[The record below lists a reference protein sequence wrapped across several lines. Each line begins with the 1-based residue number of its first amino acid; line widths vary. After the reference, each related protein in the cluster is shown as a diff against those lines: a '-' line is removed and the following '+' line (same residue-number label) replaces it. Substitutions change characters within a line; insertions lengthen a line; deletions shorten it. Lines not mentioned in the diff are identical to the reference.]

1 MAKRKT
7 ILTWALLPVAVLA
20 VMFAVEAV
28 CQARL
33 LTLSPQ
39 QRALVALPLD
49 VLTVAE
55 DTAAEDWEDGDEWAD
70 DWEDDAEEDDADA
83 PSAGET
89 AEGQISLTPG
99 QTAVLTHEGY
109 VRSLVLTG
117 LPGTDGAY
125 HLTWRDAKG
134 QTHEKDC
141 VFFSMAAGDVQTDG
155 VFIGDDVTEITLS
168 FTNSFTLQGISVDN
182 RFALNGNR
190 MLLSGLMTACLYL
203 LIVLRGVVAKK
214 PEVGF
219 LLVALAAGIY
229 MSVGLP
235 ATVGLNYD
243 DAIHYRQVQLLSR
256 GRNAFL
262 TQSEWRM
269 SENGWSLVM
278 GEAFVH
284 PGDTARDE
292 QALHQLLNATE
303 DTDIAEEQTMHWQ
316 FSDVGYLNQA
326 VGAAVARWLHL
337 PFAARTVLPRVFN
350 MLTYVG
356 LVYLAIRSVRC
367 FKLTLCAIALMVTPM
382 FLAASY
388 TYDTVTNA
396 LCFLGTALAV
406 DAILDRE
413 TPLTWQRG
421 MGILLSLL
429 LGAMSK
435 VVYMPLLLL
444 TLLLPKQKFA
454 SRGACLWYKALAAII
469 CLAGVL
475 TMVASVNTGAAIL
488 TDSRGNA
495 ADSGAQLA
503 FIFAHPLTY
512 LGYFFSTMWQ
522 SGVYYWTEATRC
534 TMAYVGGLNGMMS
547 TLSLWLILFTAVTD
561 NDPDLGQGLNWRQR
575 TAMLIIV
582 LMTAGMVFTT
592 MYLAFSAVGANDFS
606 GVQGR
611 YLIPVLP
618 LAAML
623 LSPRGLHNRMNKT
636 GWHLFFFGANA
647 AVLMWV
653 CWNNILN
660 QFFL

>member
-1 MAKRKT
+1 MTKRKR

-20 VMFAVEAV
+20 VMLAVEVV
-28 CQARL
+28 CQVRV
-33 LTLSPQ
+33 LTLPRE
-39 QRALVALPLD
+39 QRALSTLPPD
-49 VLTVAE
+49 ALTVAE
-55 DTAAEDWEDGDEWAD
+55 AVSAGEGADGEDEWAEE
-70 DWEDDAEEDDADA
+70 WETDDDADA
-83 PSAGET
+83 PVPDDL
-89 AEGQISLTPG
+89 AEGRISLSPG
-99 QTAVLTHEGY
+99 QSAVITYDGY
-109 VRSLVLTG
+109 VRYLMLTG
-117 LPGTDGAY
+117 IPGTDSSY
-125 HLTWRDAKG
+125 HLTWRDVEG
-134 QTHEKDC
+134 RTHQKDC
-141 VFFSMAAGDVQTDG
+141 VFFSMAGGDVQTDA
-155 VFIGDDVTEITLS
+155 VFIGGDVTEITLG
-168 FTNSFTLQGISVDN
+168 FTNSFALQGISVDN
-182 RFALNGNR
+182 RVALNGNR
-190 MLLSGLMTACLYL
+190 MLLSGLMSACFYL
-203 LIVLRGVVAKK
+203 LIALRRIVTKK

-235 ATVGLNYD
+235 ATVGFNYD

-278 GEAFVH
+278 GESFVH

-303 DTDIAEEQTMHWQ
+303 DADIAEEQTMHWQ

-326 VGAAVARWLHL
+326 AGAAVARWLRL
-337 PFAARTVLPRVFN
+337 PFAARMVLPRVVN

-356 LVYLAIRSVRC
+356 LVYLAIRSVKR
-367 FKLTLCAIALMVTPM
+367 FKLTLCAIALMVTPV
-382 FLAASY
+382 FLSASY

-396 LCFLGTALAV
+396 LCLLGTALAV

-413 TPLTWQRG
+413 TPLSWQRG
-421 MGILLSLL
+421 MGILISLL

-444 TLLLPKQKFA
+444 ALLLPRKKFA
-454 SRGACLWYKALAAII
+454 SGGACVWYKMMAALI

-475 TMVASVNTGAAIL
+475 TMVASVNTGEAIL

-495 ADSGAQLA
+495 ADSSAQLA
-503 FIFAHPLTY
+503 FILAHPLTY
-512 LGYFFSTMWQ
+512 LGYFFSTMWK

-534 TMAYVGGLNGMMS
+534 TMAYVGNLNGIVS

-561 NDPDLGQGLNWRQR
+561 NDPDIGQGLRWRQR
-575 TAMLIIV
+575 LAMLVIV
-582 LMTAGMVFTT
+582 MMTAGLVFTT
-592 MYLAFSAVGANDFS
+592 MYLAFSAVGASDFS

-636 GWHLFFFGANA
+636 GWHLFFFTANA
-647 AVLMWV
+647 AVLLWA
-653 CWNNILN
+653 CWNSILN
-660 QFFL
+660 QFYL

>member
-7 ILTWALLPVAVLA
+7 IWTWALLPVVVLA

-28 CQARL
+28 CQGRL
-33 LTLSPQ
+33 FTLPEEQRGLT
-39 QRALVALPLD
+39 ALPMD
-49 VLTVAE
+49 AVTVAE
-55 DTAAEDWEDGDEWAD
+55 AAISEDFEDGEDEWA
-70 DWEDDAEEDDADA
+70 EDEWAEEESGEEADG
-83 PSAGET
+83 PSADG
-89 AEGQISLTPG
+89 AISLAPG
-99 QTAVLTHEGY
+99 QTAVIAHEGY
-109 VRSLVLTG
+109 VRYLTLTG
-117 LPGTDGAY
+117 LPGTDSAY
-125 HLTWRDAKG
+125 QLSWRDAEG
-134 QTHEKDC
+134 QTYQKDC
-141 VFFSMAAGDVQTDG
+141 VFFSLGGGDVQTDCVYLG
-155 VFIGDDVTEITLS
+155 AEVAEVSVS
-168 FTNSFTLQGISVDN
+168 FGNSFTLQGVGVDN

-190 MLLSGLMTACLYL
+190 MLLSGLMAACFYL
-203 LIVLRGVVAKK
+203 LIAFRRVVARK

-219 LLVALAAGIY
+219 LLVALAAGLY

-235 ATVGLNYD
+235 ATVGFNYD

-256 GRNAFL
+256 GRDSFL

-269 SENGWSLVM
+269 SENGWSLVI
-278 GEAFVH
+278 GEQFVQ
-284 PGDTARDE
+284 PADTAQDSR
-292 QALHQLLNATE
+292 ALHRRMNAAE
-303 DTDIAEEQTMHWQ
+303 DYDVAEEQTMHWQ

-326 VGAAVARWLHL
+326 VGAAVGRWLHL
-337 PFAARTVLPRVFN
+337 PFTVRTILPRVFN

-356 LVYLAIRSVRC
+356 LVYLAIRSVKR
-367 FKLTLCAIALMVTPM
+367 FKLTLCAIALMVTPV
-382 FLAASY
+382 FLSASY

-413 TPLTWQRG
+413 TPLSWQRG
-421 MGILLSLL
+421 IGILLSLL

-444 TLLLPKQKFA
+444 TLLLPRKKFA
-454 SRGACLWYKALAAII
+454 SRGACVWYKVVATAV

-475 TMVASVNTGAAIL
+475 TMVASVNTGTAIL

-495 ADSGAQLA
+495 ADSSAQLA

-512 LGYFFSTMWQ
+512 LGYFFSTMWE
-522 SGVYYWTEATRC
+522 SGIFYWTEATRC
-534 TMAYVGGLNGMMS
+534 TMAYVGGLNGIAS

-561 NDPDLGQGLNWRQR
+561 NDPDIGPGLNWRQR
-575 TAMLIIV
+575 LAMLIIV

-592 MYLAFSAVGANDFS
+592 MYLAFSAVGAKDFS

-623 LSPRGLHNRMNKT
+623 LSPRGIHNRMNKT
-636 GWHLFFFGANA
+636 GWHLFFFAANA
-647 AVLMWV
+647 AVLLWV